1 MNVESLLR
9 LKTFLTKTFTHDRLT
24 TVTSKLVTMK
34 RHVTLALF
42 VQRERDTH
50 LLLWM
55 MIILY
60 DESKWTEIHMDTRW
74 YHTGTRVIY
83 QFNCGYW

>member
-1 MNVESLLR
+1 MFDRSNSERLRGFGNGQMVRRTFVIVESLSR

-42 VQRERDTH
+42 VQRER
-50 LLLWM
+50 
-55 MIILY
+55 
-60 DESKWTEIHMDTRW
+60 
-74 YHTGTRVIY
+74 HTPAALDDDNFIR
-83 QFNCGYW
+83 